1 MDARERRPILL
12 VRAAVS
18 PLATQNFNVDELLSA
33 LDQLG
38 EAAVAAGE
46 RLDVAVF
53 NGAALMLAS
62 NSRFS
67 TEDVDIAEV
76 GLPQPEWLDDAV
88 LRIARSRNWSEDW
101 LNDAVT
107 FHLNSLATRRDHE
120 IFGSFPRASIGDVG
134 LTVSI
139 PTAHCMLALKLKAMR
154 VNDPAKGAT
163 EIKDIRALLQ
173 VTGISTVDCAIHC
186 LAKFF
191 PKSAAAS
198 EKQRFLLRNLFP
210 ELAGGNESQKSNRNA
225 PRYPLRSGSRRDP
238 GRDDFGR

>member
-1 MDARERRPILL
+1 M
-12 VRAAVS
+12 
-18 PLATQNFNVDELLSA
+18 FNTDELLSA
-33 LDQLG
+33 LDELG

-46 RLDVAVF
+46 RLDVAIYG
-53 NGAALMLAS
+53 GAALMLAS
-62 NSRFS
+62 NFRFS
-67 TEDVDIAEV
+67 TEDVDIAEI
-76 GLPQPEWLDDAV
+76 GMPQPEWLDDAI
-88 LRIARSRNWSEDW
+88 LRIARARSWSEDW

-107 FHLNSLATRRDHE
+107 FHLSSLATKHDHE

-139 PTAHCMLALKLKAMR
+139 PTADYMLALKLKAMR

-173 VTGISTVDCAIHC
+173 VNGIGTVDRAIHC

-210 ELAGGNESQKSNRNA
+210 ELTGANKSQKSNRNA

>member
-12 VRAAVS
+12 VRTAVS
-18 PLATQNFNVDELLSA
+18 PLATQNFNVDELLS
-33 LDQLG
+33 
-38 EAAVAAGE
+38 
-46 RLDVAVF
+46 
-53 NGAALMLAS
+53 
-62 NSRFS
+62 
-67 TEDVDIAEV
+67 
-76 GLPQPEWLDDAV
+76 
-88 LRIARSRNWSEDW
+88 
-101 LNDAVT
+101 T

-139 PTAHCMLALKLKAMR
+139 PTAHYMLALKLKAMR

-173 VTGISTVDCAIHC
+173 VTGISTVDSATHC

-198 EKQRFLLRNLFP
+198 RKQRFLLRDLFP
-210 ELAGGNESQKSNRNA
+210 ELAGGTKSQKSNRNA
-225 PRYPLRSGSRRDP
+225 PRYPLRSGSPRDP
-238 GRDDFGR
+238 GRDYFGR